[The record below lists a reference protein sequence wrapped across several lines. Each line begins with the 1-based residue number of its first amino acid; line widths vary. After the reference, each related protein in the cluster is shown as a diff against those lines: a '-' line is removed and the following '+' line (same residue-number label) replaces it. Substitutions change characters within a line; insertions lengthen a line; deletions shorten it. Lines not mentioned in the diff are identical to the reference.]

1 MRNLKYS
8 IAAILLCSVAVQAQ
22 RVISLTPEKF
32 ISLEI
37 PEPSDVCFRPD
48 GKSMFIVSDNGSLFE
63 TDTEGKIIRK
73 ADYTGLD
80 DEAVYV
86 DEKYVYAV
94 EEVTRKIKI
103 FDINTLKL
111 ERTVNL
117 PYSGGRNKG
126 YEAFTFNK
134 AKNKFVILT
143 EKDPVYLF
151 ELDNDLKVVN
161 EINMSNMA
169 RDISAATYYGNFLWL
184 LSDEDMTVFKL
195 DPNSYEVLGK
205 WSVPIINPE
214 GIAFDKSG
222 NMLIQSDDM
231 KRLYFFKNPE
241 KQ

>member
-8 IAAILLCSVAVQAQ
+8 IAAIILGSVAIYAQ
-22 RVISLTPEKF
+22 KAVSIKPEKYISLD
-32 ISLEI
+32 I

-48 GKSMFIVSDNGSLFE
+48 GKSMFIVSDNGFLFE

-73 ADYTGLD
+73 ADYAGLD
-80 DEAVYV
+80 NEAVYV

-103 FDINTLKL
+103 FDVNTLKL

-126 YEAFTFNK
+126 YEALTFNK

-151 ELDNDLKVVN
+151 ELDADLKVVN
-161 EINMSNMA
+161 EINMSKIA
-169 RDISAATYYGNFLWL
+169 RDISAATYYNNALWL

-195 DPNSYEVLGK
+195 DPNTYEVLAK
-205 WSVPIINPE
+205 WKVPIINPE

-222 NMLIQSDDM
+222 NLLIQSDDM

>member
-1 MRNLKYS
+1 MRNIQYS
-8 IAAILLCSVAVQAQ
+8 IAAILLYSAAMQAQ
-22 RVISLTPEKF
+22 ETISLKPEKF

-37 PEPSDVCFRPD
+37 PEPSDICFRPD
-48 GKSMFIVSDNGSLFE
+48 GKSMFIVSDNGYLFE
-63 TDTEGKIIRK
+63 TDTQGKIIRK
-73 ADYTGLD
+73 ADYAGMD

-86 DEKYVYAV
+86 DEKFVYAV

-103 FDINTLKL
+103 FNINTLKL
-111 ERTVNL
+111 ERTVYL
-117 PYSGGRNKG
+117 PYAGGRNKG

-143 EKDPVYLF
+143 EKDPIYLF
-151 ELDNDLKVVN
+151 ELDTDLKVVN
-161 EINMSNMA
+161 EISLGKIA
-169 RDISAATYYGNFLWL
+169 RDIASATYYNDFLWL
-184 LSDEDMTVFKL
+184 LSDEDMTVFKV

-214 GIAFDKSG
+214 GIAFDKNG